1 MQQQQQQEEAA
12 QGSGADLANTPG
24 LEWEDLDRWSKTT
37 VVGWASTTPT
47 TTTTTT
53 ATPDGKGKLLVE
65 CAAVRTSKL
74 GSPVNDGSSLSIPT
88 AALIV

>member
-1 MQQQQQQEEAA
+1 MGVHYVA
-12 QGSGADLANTPG
+12 Q
-24 LEWEDLDRWSKTT
+24 
-37 VVGWASTTPT
+37 

-65 CAAVRTSKL
+65 YAALRTSKL

-88 AALIV
+88 AALMV